1 MVFSTEC
8 HNVHVTGEYA
18 AIMSTHKPAAPIA
31 PPASLASADLPPRV
45 RIILRHLFDTAS
57 HDLSQALKA
66 ALVEFEQ
73 QLFRQAEQA
82 RSNNRQAEY
91 FSYLHA
97 FQRNRHEFI
106 PHFLLA
112 LETELAGIR
121 LPVAEPPQE
130 QNKQLEYRSLTLV
143 DDANMDEGV
152 VLNDIARRHESRTS
166 STLLLSGQR
175 FGVLAGK
182 PAFDQEHLPIGPRAL
197 CRMLKDATGCFDI
210 NTESK
215 LLLYRAFDRKA
226 MTDYH
231 EWVETL
237 DQLLSDDGVLPGL
250 YFRPLRGRV
259 IQHDASATREAASTA
274 SGRPMT
280 GWQAQPGAWP
290 SLSRD
295 VADDNTGTPGDTTQA
310 RQDTTQAEP
319 AKNPLSSE
327 EAFTLLQELLSNR
340 RQQGSDQVATPA
352 TATQPPV
359 SSAAASATATPVP
372 ASAPVSAPA
381 STPAKEARPA
391 PEVAAPKPLPTY
403 DLIMA
408 LQTLQASPF
417 AIPASTPAGPGKPR
431 RKLKDLQQALLVQA
445 RRQYGPQATL
455 TRADSDTFE
464 LLDMLYGEVEREV
477 NQSAP
482 AAELLTQLQMPL
494 VQVALRDREF
504 FLRPQHPAREL
515 LNSVAESGAIWLAD
529 NDTDPQLVQKLHQA
543 VNHVVTEYKGDE
555 AVFQQAND
563 QIQTHLES
571 ASRKAELAER
581 RHVEAARGK
590 DRLEMAK
597 QRANDAIEDSLRDK
611 APSKFVEALLRQA
624 WADVLTLTQLRQ
636 GEDSDTWR
644 EHLQTTQ
651 TIIAA
656 TSAEYGTPPDPAL
669 AGTIEKSLLQVGYHQ
684 DEAHAIA
691 ARLSGAPEDV
701 EAGGTSRTELTAR
714 LKARARIGEQSAEKK
729 APPAPRSAREQE
741 HYDYLRTLP
750 FGTWFEFIR
759 NQQGDVLRKRL
770 SWFSPLTDNALFVN
784 QRGQKVGEYSLDHIA
799 RLMAQGQVAVVTEGK
814 SRLIDRAWAATLKM
828 LRGLAGNE
836 ATPSHAMGDGT

>member
-1 MVFSTEC
+1 
-8 HNVHVTGEYA
+8 
-18 AIMSTHKPAAPIA
+18 MSTHKPAAPIA

-45 RIILRHLFDTAS
+45 RMILRRLFDTAS
-57 HDLSQALKA
+57 QDLSQALKS

-73 QLFRQAEQA
+73 QLFRQTEQA

-91 FSYLHA
+91 FSHLHA
-97 FQRNRHEFI
+97 FQRSRHEFI

-121 LPVAEPPQE
+121 LPAAELPQE
-130 QNKQLEYRSLTLV
+130 QDKQLEYRSLTLV
-143 DDANMDEGV
+143 DDATMDEGV
-152 VLNDIARRHESRTS
+152 VLSDIARRHESRSS

-182 PAFDQEHLPIGPRAL
+182 PAFDQEHLPVGPRAL
-197 CRMLKDATGCFDI
+197 CRMLKEAAACFDI

-231 EWVETL
+231 EWLETL
-237 DQLLSDDGVLPGL
+237 DQLLSDEGVLPGL

-259 IQHDASATREAASTA
+259 IQHEAHAARDGTPPA
-274 SGRPMT
+274 GERPMT
-280 GWQAQPGAWP
+280 GWQAQAGAWP

-295 VADDNTGTPGDTTQA
+295 MQQNPGAIAEDPAKAQPNTA
-310 RQDTTQAEP
+310 QAEP
-319 AKNPLSSE
+319 AKSPLSSE

-340 RQQGSDQVATPA
+340 RQQNAEPQGTPA
-352 TATQPPV
+352 AGKPHTPPG
-359 SSAAASATATPVP
+359 SASTASAPTSTSTP
-372 ASAPVSAPA
+372 ASASAPA
-381 STPAKEARPA
+381 KNGTHTQET
-391 PEVAAPKPLPTY
+391 AAPKPLPTY

-417 AIPASTPAGPGKPR
+417 AIPASAATGPGKPR
-431 RKLKDLQQALLVQA
+431 RKLKDLQQALLAQA

-455 TRADSDTFE
+455 ARADSDTFE

-482 AAELLTQLQMPL
+482 AAELLTQLQVPL

-515 LNSVAESGAIWLAD
+515 LNSVAESGAIWLAE
-529 NDTDPQLVQKLHQA
+529 NDSDPQLVQKLHQA
-543 VNHVVTEYKGDE
+543 VDHVVTEYKGDE
-555 AVFQQAND
+555 SVFQQANE
-563 QIQTHLES
+563 QIQAHLES

-590 DRLEMAK
+590 DRLETAK
-597 QRANDAIEDSLRDK
+597 QRANDAIETSLQDK

-636 GEDSDTWR
+636 GEDSDAWR
-644 EHLQTTQ
+644 EHLHTTQ
-651 TIIAA
+651 TIISA
-656 TSAEYGTPPDPAL
+656 TSAEPGTAPDPAL

-691 ARLSGAPEDV
+691 ARLSGAPEDA

-714 LKARARIGEQSAEKK
+714 LKARARIGEQNAEKK
-729 APPAPRSAREQE
+729 VLPIPRSPREQE
-741 HYDYLRTLP
+741 YYDYLRTLP

-759 NQQGDVLRKRL
+759 NQQGDAMRKRL
-770 SWFSPLTDNALFVN
+770 SWFSPITDNALFVN

-814 SRLIDRAWAATLKM
+814 GRLIDRAWAATLKM
-828 LRGLAGNE
+828 LRGLAGNPT
-836 ATPSHAMGDGT
+836 TPSPAMGDGT